1 MADFKIKIA
10 KYTLIVY
17 ETNKAHALGFFKWQL
32 KFTHDELP
40 EYPETTESSG
50 NRYMVF
56 DQALFEAVNS
66 FYGHAGSRRF
76 TCLNCRGGTHHDV
89 DSVDLSEDGDH
100 IIVYLICECGCKR
113 TQEYFVKVIGE

>member
-10 KYTLIVY
+10 EYTLIVY
-17 ETNKAHALGFFKWQL
+17 ETSQAHDVGFYKWNL
-32 KFTHDELP
+32 EETHDELP
-40 EYPETTESSG
+40 EYPETIESSG
-50 NRYMVF
+50 NSYMLF
-56 DQALFEAVNS
+56 DEALLEVVNA

-89 DSVDLSEDGDH
+89 DSVDLSEDETH

-113 TQEYFVKVIGE
+113 TQE